1 MILRRQG
8 YGGQVCL
15 RQGYGVFAFVAG
27 LALFGVTVPA
37 HAQSSPELRAHH
49 VTINAGVL
57 WSGSFDVGIA
67 TAQLRGN
74 GSGPSAPPF
83 TLFKADSRVTST
95 FAPELKVGFTLTPR
109 ISLEGGASF
118 SSPNIAVSITADAE
132 APSQELAG
140 EKLQQYVFDGG
151 VTWQLPVSTGRKLA
165 LFVSGGAGY
174 LRQLHEER
182 TLGETGQVYYTGAG
196 ARYWLR
202 GGHGAS
208 KALGVRGDVRVNF
221 RRKGIDFE
229 DKMRTYPTFS
239 LFLFVGL

>member
-8 YGGQVCL
+8 YGGQVRL

-57 WSGSFDVGIA
+57 WSGGFDIGIA

-132 APSQELAG
+132 
-140 EKLQQYVFDGG
+140 
-151 VTWQLPVSTGRKLA
+151 
-165 LFVSGGAGY
+165 
-174 LRQLHEER
+174 
-182 TLGETGQVYYTGAG
+182 
-196 ARYWLR
+196 
-202 GGHGAS
+202 
-208 KALGVRGDVRVNF
+208 
-221 RRKGIDFE
+221 
-229 DKMRTYPTFS
+229 
-239 LFLFVGL
+239 